1 MASSYC
7 WLIVLPKS
15 RVVTLSPKIPVAA
28 SGAARLCCALAG
40 EGPMLAESTFLNVM
54 AVIAY
59 FVVWGAY
66 ETLFD
71 SRFRRPSS
79 LNAKMVLVRNAWAAR
94 MLKRETVLV
103 DSNLVGH
110 SIHTATFLASTTIL
124 ILAGLLGV
132 LGSSD
137 RIYAAVSSISM
148 IIATD
153 QRLFEWKIGLIIV
166 IFVYTFFQFTWAIRQ
181 FNYFCAIIGSAP
193 AGVAADS
200 KPLASAMAVVLGH
213 AVASVNAGFRGY
225 YFAFAAVGWIAH
237 PLVLVLGALFTVGV
251 LARRQ
256 LYSPVAQAIRE
267 YSGWLGGT

>member
-1 MASSYC
+1 
-7 WLIVLPKS
+7 
-15 RVVTLSPKIPVAA
+15 
-28 SGAARLCCALAG
+28 
-40 EGPMLAESTFLNVM
+40 MLAESTWLNIA
-54 AVIAY
+54 AVILY
-59 FVVWGAY
+59 FAIWLSY

-71 SRFRRPSS
+71 SRLRRPDS

-94 MLKRETVLV
+94 MLRRETLLI
-103 DSNLVGH
+103 DANLVGH
-110 SIHTATFLASTTIL
+110 SIHTATFLASTTML

-153 QRLFEWKIGLIIV
+153 QHLFEWKIGLIIV

-193 AGVAADS
+193 TGSED
-200 KPLASAMAVVLGH
+200 AMHQHAKAMGVVLGH
-213 AVASVNAGFRGY
+213 AVSSVNAGFRGY

-251 LARRQ
+251 LVRRQ
-256 LYSPVAQAIRE
+256 LYSPVAAAIRD
-267 YSGWLGGT
+267 YAGWLGEGKS

>member
-1 MASSYC
+1 
-7 WLIVLPKS
+7 
-15 RVVTLSPKIPVAA
+15 
-28 SGAARLCCALAG
+28 
-40 EGPMLAESTFLNVM
+40 MLAESTWLNIA
-54 AVIAY
+54 AVILY
-59 FVVWGAY
+59 FGIWLSY

-71 SRFRRPSS
+71 TRLRRRDS

-94 MLKRETVLV
+94 MLGRETLLI
-103 DSNLVGH
+103 DANLVGH
-110 SIHTATFLASTTIL
+110 SIHTATFLASTTML

-153 QRLFEWKIGLIIV
+153 QHLFEWKIGLIIV

-193 AGVAADS
+193 AGSQDATHRHA
-200 KPLASAMAVVLGH
+200 KAMAVVLGH
-213 AVASVNAGFRGY
+213 AVSSVNAGFRGY

-251 LARRQ
+251 LVRRQ
-256 LYSPVAQAIRE
+256 LYSPVARAIRD
-267 YSGWLGGT
+267 YAGWLEDGRS

>member
-1 MASSYC
+1 M
-7 WLIVLPKS
+7 P
-15 RVVTLSPKIPVAA
+15 
-28 SGAARLCCALAG
+28 
-40 EGPMLAESTFLNVM
+40 AESTVLNVA
-54 AVIAY
+54 AVVAY
-59 FVVWGAY
+59 FLIWGGY

-71 SRFRRPSS
+71 SRFRRPNS
-79 LNAKMVLVRNAWAAR
+79 LNAKMVLVRKAWAAR
-94 MLKRETVLV
+94 MLKRDTLLI

-137 RIYAAVSSISM
+137 RVYAAVSSISM

-166 IFVYTFFQFTWAIRQ
+166 VFVYTFFQFTWAIRQ

-193 AGVAADS
+193 VGSTDETQQHA
-200 KPLASAMAVVLGH
+200 KAMAVVLGH
-213 AVASVNAGFRGY
+213 AVSSVNAGFRGY

-237 PLVLVLGALFTVGV
+237 PLVLVVGALFTVTV
-251 LARRQ
+251 LTRRQ
-256 LYSPVAQAIRE
+256 LYSPVAQAIRD
-267 YSGWLGGT
+267 YAGWLGEG

>member
-1 MASSYC
+1 M
-7 WLIVLPKS
+7 P
-15 RVVTLSPKIPVAA
+15 
-28 SGAARLCCALAG
+28 
-40 EGPMLAESTFLNVM
+40 AESTWINIA
-54 AVIAY
+54 AVILY
-59 FVVWGAY
+59 FVIWLSY

-71 SRFRRPSS
+71 SRLRRPDS
-79 LNAKMVLVRNAWAAR
+79 LNAKMVLVRNAWATR
-94 MLKRETVLV
+94 MLGRESLLI
-103 DSNLVGH
+103 DANLVGH
-110 SIHTATFLASTTIL
+110 SIHTATFLASTTML

-153 QRLFEWKIGLIIV
+153 QHLFEWKIGLIIV

-193 AGVAADS
+193 VGGQDTTHQHA
-200 KPLASAMAVVLGH
+200 KAMGVVLGH
-213 AVASVNAGFRGY
+213 AVSSVNAGFRGY

-251 LARRQ
+251 LVRRQ
-256 LYSPVAQAIRE
+256 LYSPVARAIRD
-267 YSGWLGGT
+267 YAGWLEDGRS

>member
-1 MASSYC
+1 
-7 WLIVLPKS
+7 
-15 RVVTLSPKIPVAA
+15 
-28 SGAARLCCALAG
+28 
-40 EGPMLAESTFLNVM
+40 
-54 AVIAY
+54 
-59 FVVWGAY
+59 
-66 ETLFD
+66 
-71 SRFRRPSS
+71 
-79 LNAKMVLVRNAWAAR
+79 
-94 MLKRETVLV
+94 
-103 DSNLVGH
+103 
-110 SIHTATFLASTTIL
+110 
-124 ILAGLLGV
+124 
-132 LGSSD
+132 
-137 RIYAAVSSISM
+137 M

>member
-1 MASSYC
+1 MPSESAS
-7 WLIVLPKS
+7 LN
-15 RVVTLSPKIPVAA
+15 VAA
-28 SGAARLCCALAG
+28 
-40 EGPMLAESTFLNVM
+40 
-54 AVIAY
+54 VILY
-59 FVVWGAY
+59 LLIWGGY

-71 SRFRRPSS
+71 SRFRRPDS

-94 MLKRETVLV
+94 MLERDTLLI

-137 RIYAAVSSISM
+137 RIYAATSSISM
-148 IIATD
+148 LVATD
-153 QRLFEWKIGLIIV
+153 QRLFEWKIALIIV
-166 IFVYTFFQFTWAIRQ
+166 IFVYTFFKFTWAIRQ

-193 AGVAADS
+193 HGARDETHQHAT
-200 KPLASAMAVVLGH
+200 AMGVVLGH

-237 PLVLVLGALFTVGV
+237 PLVLVLGALFTVTV

-256 LYSPVAQAIRE
+256 LSSPVARAIRD
-267 YSGWLGGT
+267 YAGWLGGG